1 MQIEMA
7 RRGQSMDPA
16 WFEQKQNRMTASI
29 CKDVFSHMQKEGVK
43 NYQKIYIKK
52 KLQRKEHP
60 KKSSATHK
68 GLIFGIENE
77 PVAADL

>member
-7 RRGQSMDPA
+7 TRGQSMNPA
-16 WFEQKQNRMTASI
+16 WFEQKQNRITASI

-52 KLQRKEHP
+52 NYSKRSTP
-60 KKSSATHK
+60 KNRQLLTK
-68 GLIFGIENE
+68 
-77 PVAADL
+77 D

>member
-43 NYQKIYIKK
+43 NYQKIYI
-52 KLQRKEHP
+52 
-60 KKSSATHK
+60 
-68 GLIFGIENE
+68 
-77 PVAADL
+77 